1 MYLQFTYLL
10 IDNVRVL
17 NLQITF
23 IYHINFVK
31 INFYMLKSELT
42 KFIFCKKYS
51 IYVDGHKLNQPL
63 ISENKT
69 TLEIV

>member
-10 IDNVRVL
+10 IDNVKVL

-23 IYHINFVK
+23 IYIYHINFVK

-42 KFIFCKKYS
+42 KFIFCKKKY
-51 IYVDGHKLNQPL
+51 LC
-63 ISENKT
+63 
-69 TLEIV
+69 

>member
-10 IDNVRVL
+10 IDNVIVF

-23 IYHINFVK
+23 IYIYIYHINFVK

-42 KFIFCKKYS
+42 KFIFCKKKY
-51 IYVDGHKLNQPL
+51 LC
-63 ISENKT
+63 
-69 TLEIV
+69 